1 MHDIHSLAAQNVDY
15 LTTCYKD
22 CCACIEAA
30 CLESFENHLREKG
43 EVTIATFTG
52 FAFQNTSDGKIYC
65 SGRDIDKDGHEKG
78 LVLTS
83 ILQKGAYLNAY
94 EQFENE
100 DERNAHFS
108 KLKDERSTFDNTF
121 TQGQKFKYLNFNNGQ
136 LGIPAFGD
144 FTLAFP
150 LIHFDTDSLVFL
162 KFNSLTRKDPK
173 STDKQR
179 YYFTSNNEAVA
190 IEALTQDLAT
200 FEHFVPLIVLKRK
213 DELENGTDIDYNL
226 LILKPIEGNLRHRD
240 YVEVI
245 TWQNVKIQSGVRL
258 RTEKERFQ
266 AIFDAVSDFD
276 REHEPMIRNLK
287 ELYELI
293 NSSVIITEY
302 GI

>member
-1 MHDIHSLAAQNVDY
+1 MQDIHSLAAQNVDY

-43 EVTIATFTG
+43 EVTIATFCG
-52 FAFQNTSDGKIYC
+52 FAFNNTPTGEMYFT
-65 SGRDIDKDGHEKG
+65 GRDAHD
-78 LVLTS
+78 LVLS
-83 ILQKGAYLNAY
+83 AILQKGAYLNAY
-94 EQFENE
+94 ERFET
-100 DERNAHFS
+100 DAEREAHFS
-108 KLKDERSTFDNTF
+108 KFKNERAIFDDTF
-121 TQGQKFKYLNFNNGQ
+121 TEGQKFKYLNFNNGQ

-276 REHEPMIRNLK
+276 REHEPMIKNLK

-293 NSSVIITEY
+293 NSSVITTEY